1 MTPRP
6 GEPRG
11 HEPGDLSIPV
21 GSEYNRAASGEDIDL
36 SAADRCA
43 LAIHTASEAS
53 EAIAA
58 ALRGMLSAPQ
68 IACPLALFLAYERAG
83 DQLRGAAWQALEG
96 DGSSRAGSRLD
107 TAVQGVVVSLDADP
121 NPWARVCRERDLIVV
136 PAKTQPGLCDLLP
149 TLREQASDLA
159 FVPVATEA
167 YLGGVLVLQLPHAA
181 ARPGDGAFRAALA
194 IAGHLAQRLYRLELA
209 GADRQEI
216 EAFRVV
222 EEAAEEVIGASSLPD
237 VFSILARAASRAL
250 RAQRTI
256 IWSFD
261 QVTQRLDLAAQH
273 VAVSSEAMDTLL
285 PRLRDLAARCA
296 QGGAGF
302 LYPDLRADQ
311 EMDLAAWPDALP
323 VSVIPMKAFGETLG
337 VAASVARLEGWEEQP
352 FDERDERIFK
362 LLVHQGAV
370 AVKVARQ
377 ADDRKASEQRLKE
390 MQKMLISAEK
400 LASIGELSARLA
412 EDIRGPISAV
422 AGFARQLE
430 KTLPEEES
438 TRDDARILAQEAARI
453 EDILVEQIQL
463 VKESTPKMGVHQIN
477 RIVHESVTLLREEM
491 TGRGIFVEE
500 TYADHLPDLLLD
512 EARIK
517 HMLINILR
525 NALERTRDGDTIRL
539 ETLREGDRLLLE
551 IAHTGDSLPG
561 DILESLFVPFSTDRP
576 AGAGL
581 GLAVAN
587 QAVKEHGGEISVR
600 AEGEWGS
607 IYTISLPIQANRERR
622 IPAPRRS
629 GRDRRK
635 GRAA

>member
-11 HEPGDLSIPV
+11 HEPGDLPIRV
-21 GSEYNRAASGEDIDL
+21 GGEYTKAPSVDDIDL
-36 SAADRCA
+36 SATDRCA
-43 LAIHTASEAS
+43 LAIHTACGAP

-58 ALRGMLSAPQ
+58 ALRGLLEAPH
-68 IACPLALFLAYERAG
+68 IAATLALHLAYEPAG
-83 DQLRGAAWQALEG
+83 DQLRGTTWQALAQA
-96 DGSSRAGSRLD
+96 SSPQTARRLD
-107 TAVQGVVVSLDADP
+107 MAVQGVVISLDADP
-121 NPWARVCRERDLIVV
+121 NPWARVCREREVAVV
-136 PAKTQPGLCDLLP
+136 PAQSQPGLCDLLP
-149 TLREQASDLA
+149 GLREQASDLA
-159 FVPVATEA
+159 LLPVATEA
-167 YLGGVLVLQLPHAA
+167 SLAGVLVLQLPHAA
-181 ARPGDGAFRAALA
+181 ARPGDEALREALA
-194 IAGHLAQRLYRLELA
+194 IAGHLGQVLRRVEAA
-209 GADRQEI
+209 GADQ
-216 EAFRVV
+216 AQLQAYHVV
-222 EEAAEEVIGASSLPD
+222 EEAAGEIIRASSLPD
-237 VFSILARAASRAL
+237 VFTVLARVATRAL
-250 RAQRTI
+250 RAQRAI
-256 IWSFD
+256 LWSYD
-261 QVTQRLDLAAQH
+261 HATQRLDLAAQH
-273 VAVSSEAMDTLL
+273 MAVSSEAMDTLL

-296 QGGAGF
+296 QSGSGF
-302 LYPDLRADQ
+302 LYPDLRTEE
-311 EMDLAAWPDALP
+311 EMDLSAWPQALP
-323 VSVIPMKAFGETLG
+323 VSVVPLNAFGETVG
-337 VAASVARLEGWEEQP
+337 VAAAVARLEDWADRP
-352 FDERDERIFK
+352 FDARDERIFQ
-362 LLVHQGAV
+362 LLVHQGAM

-377 ADDRKASEQRLKE
+377 ADDRKAADQRLKE
-390 MQKMLISAEK
+390 MQRMLISAEK

-430 KTLPEEES
+430 KTLPAEES
-438 TRDDARILAQEAARI
+438 VRDDARLLAQEAARI

-463 VKESTPKMGVHQIN
+463 VKDSAPKMGVHQIN
-477 RIVHESVTLLREEM
+477 RIVHESVGLLREEM
-491 TGRGIFVEE
+491 TSRGVFLEE
-500 TYADHLPDLLLD
+500 TYADHLPDLVLD
-512 EARIK
+512 ETRIK
-517 HMLINILR
+517 HMLVNILR

-607 IYTISLPIQANRERR
+607 VYTISLPIQANRERR
-622 IPAPRRS
+622 SPMPRRS